1 MGLKTVEQEP
11 LSLTMSGKR
20 DYYKVLGVSR
30 DATESEIKRA
40 FRTLARRHHP
50 DKNPDDTDAE
60 TKFKEV
66 QEAYAV
72 LSNPDQRRKY
82 DTFGHEQPGGSPF
95 GPGGFQGVNI
105 TIDDL
110 FGGGI
115 ESIFS
120 QIFSGGGVRR
130 KRRGTD
136 LLVNHEVSFQVV
148 FDGSDES
155 IEIDVLKSCEDCE
168 GTGSPSPEGARECP
182 TCDGRGRI
190 QRIEKAGFF
199 TKQVVSECT
208 TCRGEGR
215 IVSDPCG
222 TCSGEGRSRRTR
234 QVTFTVPPGIS
245 SGTRLRM
252 RGHGE
257 AARGARGENG
267 DLYIQI
273 EVIEHPWFERDGS
286 DLLMALPL
294 GFVELALGTQVILP
308 HPDGSDLRIK
318 VPAGS
323 NPGDT
328 INLPGR
334 GISGGRRGKGSVT
347 VLLKLD
353 MPKKVSRS
361 LKKSLDSLREEIGTD
376 FDSLEDSIRDEA
388 KRRRRG

>member
-1 MGLKTVEQEP
+1 MF
-11 LSLTMSGKR
+11 TMSGKR
-20 DYYKVLGVSR
+20 DYYQVLGVSR

-40 FRTLARRHHP
+40 FRSLARRYHP
-50 DKNPDDTDAE
+50 DKNPDDAEAE
-60 TKFKEV
+60 TKFKQV

-72 LSNPDQRRKY
+72 LSNTDQRRKY
-82 DTFGHEQPGGSPF
+82 DMFGHDQPGGSPF
-95 GPGGFQGVNI
+95 GPGGFEGINI
-105 TIDDL
+105 SIDDL

-120 QIFSGGGVRR
+120 QIFSGGRVRR
-130 KRRGTD
+130 RSRGTD
-136 LLVNHEVSFQVV
+136 LLVNHEISFQTV
-148 FDGSDES
+148 FDGSEES
-155 IEIDVLKSCEDCE
+155 IEIDALKNCEDCK
-168 GTGSPSPEGARECP
+168 GSGSRTPEGVRECP
-182 TCDGRGRI
+182 SCDGRGRI

-199 TKQVVSECT
+199 TKQVVTDCS

-215 IVSDPCG
+215 LVSDPCG
-222 TCSGEGRSRRTR
+222 TCKGEGRSKKTS

-257 AARGARGENG
+257 APRGALGESG

-273 EVIEHPWFERDGS
+273 EINEHPWFERDGA

-294 GFVELALGTQVILP
+294 GFVELALGTQVTIP
-308 HPDGSDLRIK
+308 HPDGADLRIK

-334 GISGGRRGKGSVT
+334 GLPGGRRGRGSVT

-353 MPKKVSRS
+353 MPKKVSKS
-361 LKKSLDSLREEIGTD
+361 LRKSLDSLKDEIGTD
-376 FDSLEDSIRDEA
+376 FDSLEDSMKDEA
-388 KRRRRG
+388 QRRRRG